1 MLAIFMDQFSVAI
14 VGGTGNLGSALA
26 LRLGAP
32 GVKIIIGSRDAEKAK
47 NAVQIL
53 KPKLRAG
60 ELVGTTNREAV
71 TGADFVVIAVPYEG
85 HAQMVSDLK
94 GQLAGKIVIDS
105 VVPLKKIQPFVP
117 PAGSALQ
124 EAQQII
130 GDEAPVIGAL
140 HNISAVDLGDVDA
153 PLGDVLVC
161 GDSAEAKQKVM
172 QIIERIGAMA
182 YDGGPASCAYV
193 IEGLTGII
201 INLNRKYK
209 SKHGS
214 IKITGIGTR

>member
-1 MLAIFMDQFSVAI
+1 M
-14 VGGTGNLGSALA
+14 GGALA

-32 GVKIIIGSRDAEKAK
+32 GVKVIIGSRDAAKAK
-47 NAVQIL
+47 KAVETL
-53 KPKLRAG
+53 KPRLRAG
-60 ELVGTTNREAV
+60 EIIGLTNQEAV
-71 TGADFVVIAVPYEG
+71 KDADFVVIAVPYEG
-85 HAQMVSDLK
+85 QAQMVQGLK
-94 GQLAGKIVIDS
+94 GQLAGKVVIDT
-105 VVPLKKIQPFVP
+105 VVPLNKVKPFVP

-161 GDSAEAKQKVM
+161 GDNTEAKQKVM
-172 QIIERIGAMA
+172 EVVSRIGATA
-182 YDGGPASCAYV
+182 YDGGPASNAYV
-193 IEGLTGII
+193 IEGLTGVII
-201 INLNRKYK
+201 ALNRKYK

-214 IKITGIGTR
+214 IKITGVDAH